1 MQLILD
7 HLSTVIIGSMV
18 ALSLTASQVRM
29 TQGRVEQVS
38 AYVVKTKALSL
49 ADWLE
54 RDVVT
59 LGKNLGQDNYRFEY
73 PSYNAE
79 GQTSEWVFWSDS
91 TLTSTATTRY
101 YTRYELTQVD
111 SLELEPDAFGQ
122 QRYQPLYE
130 ARRYTAAMPVVGGT
144 VSFPS
149 ARDWVG
155 DGLTVRTL
163 SSFTVQL
170 LMNDGTV
177 AASSERDEADFIRL
191 QFAMIPEL
199 DPEQAY
205 LSELFWTTTLKV
217 RPFWEQYKTTTI

>member
-59 LGKNLGQDNYRFEY
+59 LGKTLGQDNYRFEY
-73 PSYNAE
+73 PSY
-79 GQTSEWVFWSDS
+79 TDDS

-149 ARDWVG
+149 PRDWVG
-155 DGLTVRTL
+155 AGLTVRTL

-205 LSELFWTTTLKV
+205 LSERFWTTTLKV